1 MKHYQINI
9 ESKSKKHLEDFLIF
23 FLKSFKNYNL
33 INKVLPNKKKRKILT
48 ILKSP
53 HVNKKAQEQFQVN
66 IYSKKINL
74 YSTQNKIALLFLKKI
89 SSTVFSNVKI
99 QIKFPINSH
108 LIKKTQ
114 TKILNPTNFKL
125 NFFNKKSYLNEITR
139 ENSKNIL
146 SRLKEERIK
155 NSLLKLKQKKIKSV
169 LVLAFKHKDI
179 KPSLFSLIKKEENN
193 KNILSQLQKE
203 SKKNTLLQNKG
214 EKALNTLLQLKNKKL
229 KKMKQI
235 LELID
240 IYGEFT
246 NKKLVPKRKK
256 IKFR

>member
-1 MKHYQINI
+1 MEDKTKKLYMKHYQINI
-9 ESKSKKHLEDFLIF
+9 ESKSKKHLENFLIF
-23 FLKSFKNYNL
+23 FLKSLKNYNL
-33 INKVLPNKKKRKILT
+33 INKMLPIKKKRKILT

-74 YSTQNKIALLFLKKI
+74 YSIQNKIALLFIKRI
-89 SSTVFSNVKI
+89 SSTIFLNVKI

-108 LIKKTQ
+108 LIKKSQ

-146 SRLKEERIK
+146 SRLKEEKIK
-155 NSLLKLKQKKIKSV
+155 NNLIKLKQKKIKSV
-169 LVLAFKHKDI
+169 LVLALNHKDI
-179 KPSLFSLIKKEENN
+179 KTSLLSLIKKEENT
-193 KNILSQLQKE
+193 KNILLQLKKE
-203 SKKNTLLQNKG
+203 NNKNTLLQNKG
-214 EKALNTLLQLKNKKL
+214 EKAINILSQFKNKKL
-229 KKMKQI
+229 KKMKQ
-235 LELID
+235 LSELLD

-246 NKKLVPKRKK
+246 NKKVE
-256 IKFR
+256 

>member
-9 ESKSKKHLEDFLIF
+9 ESKSKKHLENFSIF
-23 FLKSFKNYNL
+23 FFKSLKNYNL
-33 INKVLPNKKKRKILT
+33 INKVLTNKKKRKILT

-74 YSTQNKIALLFLKKI
+74 YSTQNKSILLFIKKI
-89 SSTVFSNVKI
+89 SLTVFSNVKI
-99 QIKFPINSH
+99 QIKFSINSN

-125 NFFNKKSYLNEITR
+125 NFFNKKSYLNEITG

-146 SRLKEERIK
+146 SRLKEEKIK
-155 NSLLKLKQKKIKSV
+155 NSLLKLKKKKIKSI
-169 LVLAFKHKDI
+169 LVLTLKNKDI
-179 KPSLFSLIKKEENN
+179 ETNFLSLIKKEKNT
-193 KNILSQLQKE
+193 KNILLQIKKE
-203 SKKNTLLQNKG
+203 NNKNTLLQNKR
-214 EKALNTLLQLKNKKL
+214 EKAINILLKLKNKKL
-229 KKMKQI
+229 KKMKQL
-235 LELID
+235 LELLD

-246 NKKLVPKRKK
+246 NKKLELQK
-256 IKFR
+256 